1 LEEINGIVMHNVI
14 AIIPARSGSKRILKK
29 NIKNFFGRPMLSYAV
44 GACKEADIFSEIMVS
59 TDTGEIAEI
68 ARQYGARVPFL
79 RSPKTSND
87 TAVTYDVL
95 EEVVAMYQQTFGKEY
110 SYVCC
115 IYPCVP
121 LLSGKTLKDA
131 YDQFILSDVD
141 AMIPVCKFPVP
152 VEWAMKIE
160 NGLLVPND
168 RKAILI
174 RSQDLI
180 PQYFDVG
187 MFYFI
192 KTSALLKQKTL
203 TPSNTIGYIMNEK
216 EIQDID
222 TIDDWTMA
230 EIKYRVLQE
239 YNNG

>member
-1 LEEINGIVMHNVI
+1 MQNIIS
-14 AIIPARSGSKRILKK
+14 IIPARGGSKRIPQK
-29 NIKNFFGRPMLSYAV
+29 NIKNFSGKPMLSYAI

-59 TDTGEIAEI
+59 TDTEEIADI
-68 ARQYGARVPFL
+68 ARRYGAQVPFL
-79 RSPKTSND
+79 RSPGTSND

-95 EEVVAMYQQTFGKEY
+95 EEVITMYQQTLQKEY

-115 IYPCVP
+115 VYPCVP
-121 LLSGKTLKDA
+121 LLSGKTLKGA
-131 YDQFILSDVD
+131 YERFITSGANAL
-141 AMIPVCKFPVP
+141 IPVCKFPVP

-174 RSQDLI
+174 RSQDLT
-180 PQYFDVG
+180 PQYFDAG

-192 KTSALLKQKTL
+192 KTSVLLSQKTL
-203 TPSNTIGYIMNEK
+203 TPSNTVGFIMDEK

-222 TIDDWTMA
+222 TMSDWNMA
-230 EIKYRVLQE
+230 EIKYRILQE
-239 YNNG
+239 YKNG